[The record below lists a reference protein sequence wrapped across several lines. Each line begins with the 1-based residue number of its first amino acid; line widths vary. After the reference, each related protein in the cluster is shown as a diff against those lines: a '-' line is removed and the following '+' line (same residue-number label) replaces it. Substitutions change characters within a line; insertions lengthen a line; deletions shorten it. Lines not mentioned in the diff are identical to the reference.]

1 MSNYYNKYSDAEIL
15 AALDATGHD
24 EMEAAAAI
32 LVSRGVEVDASGLL
46 SFFGKKKKGAATA
59 TDMPKGP
66 EKPKSSLL
74 EKARRG
80 LVGQNKADVKQELS
94 DFKLKTAQEE
104 NMRLQRE
111 LAEFKKTRDVSG
123 KAKNHWY

>member
-1 MSNYYNKYSDAEIL
+1 MANYYNKYSDAEIL

-59 TDMPKGP
+59 TDTPK
-66 EKPKSSLL
+66 KPKSSLL